1 MVDTTVCKSLITRMT
16 VISFTELEEMT
27 GRTNMM
33 KEDTQRSIEVPV
45 LQVIGTEM
53 TSIKITVTIGH
64 TVINNE
70 M

>member
-27 GRTNMM
+27 GRTSMM

-53 TSIKITVTIGH
+53 TSIKITVIIGH

-70 M
+70 